1 MFIAQAT
8 NTPLSLGDLLLVL
21 GISLVT
27 SKGAHGIPGSAIVI
41 LAATLNAVPAI
52 PAIGLVLVLSI
63 DWFIGMARA
72 LGNLIGNCVA
82 TVVIAA
88 WEKDLDL
95 DLARSVLAGQVRVDL
110 ATDTELAAPAE

>member
-1 MFIAQAT
+1 
-8 NTPLSLGDLLLVL
+8 V
-21 GISLVT
+21 
-27 SKGAHGIPGSAIVI
+27 PGSAIVI

-82 TVVIAA
+82 TVVIGA
-88 WEKDLDL
+88 WEGDLDVA
-95 DLARSVLAGQVRVDL
+95 LAQKVLRGDVEVDL
-110 ATDTELAAPAE
+110 TDDIAAEAAPAE